1 MKHLKVWGRKTSS
14 NVQALMWCIGELEL
28 PHERFDVGHIYGG
41 NTTPQYLAM
50 NPNGAVPVLQDND
63 GQPIWETGAILRYL
77 ASVYG
82 SDDFWPKQ
90 PNMIASIDK
99 WAEWS
104 KINITLNFTVP
115 VFWRVV
121 RTNPS
126 ERDANA
132 IQAALE
138 YLDKYLTIANTQ
150 LAQNTFLAGENFT
163 LADIQFGHCLYR
175 YFDIEIT
182 RPEYKHINR
191 YYAAL
196 KRRAAYQ
203 EHVMIDYEELRV
215 TD

>member
-1 MKHLKVWGRKTSS
+1 
-14 NVQALMWCIGELEL
+14 
-28 PHERFDVGHIYGG
+28 
-41 NTTPQYLAM
+41 M

-90 PNMIASIDK
+90 PNTIASIDK

-121 RTNPS
+121 RTKPS

-175 YFDIEIT
+175 YFDIEIA